1 MNWIR
6 RSVPSV
12 RGNGY
17 IYVRPKRK
25 MSINANSISI
35 TDALVDFLRES
46 GLEQTVMDRQI
57 EEVWPQVMGETVQQL
72 TRSVEVKNGMLYV
85 RVNSAALKTQLFEN
99 RFELVRKLNEAV
111 GAPAIRDC
119 RILG

>member
-6 RSVPSV
+6 RYVPSV
-12 RGNGY
+12 RGSGF
-17 IYVRPKRK
+17 IYVRLKKK
-25 MSINANSISI
+25 MPTNTNSCSI

-57 EEVWPQVMGETVQQL
+57 EEVWPQVMGESVQKL
-72 TRSVEVKNGMLYV
+72 TRSVEVKDGMLYV

-111 GAPAIRDC
+111 GAPAIKDC

>member
-1 MNWIR
+1 MPT
-6 RSVPSV
+6 S
-12 RGNGY
+12 
-17 IYVRPKRK
+17 
-25 MSINANSISI
+25 ANTLSI

-46 GLEQTVMDRQI
+46 GLE
-57 EEVWPQVMGETVQQL
+57 VWPQVMGETVQKL
-72 TRSVEVKNGMLYV
+72 TRSVEVKDGVLYV

-111 GAPAIRDC
+111 GAPAIKDC